1 MENSVIMH
9 GLTPETLQDMIRNTI
24 REEIGN
30 INPPKEEVKYLT
42 RLQVCDLLKISLP
55 TLHGYVH
62 EGKIKGHRIGR
73 RVLFSETDIHDAVKE
88 IPNLKYSRRR

>member
-1 MENSVIMH
+1 MENQILISQLDPASLKELIRATVSEV
-9 GLTPETLQDMIRNTI
+9 LNNRAPEQLET
-24 REEIGN
+24 
-30 INPPKEEVKYLT
+30 KYLT
-42 RLQVCDLLKISLP
+42 RREVCDLLKISLP

-62 EGKIKGHRIGR
+62 EGKVKGHRIGR

>member
-1 MENSVIMH
+1 MDNSTILYN
-9 GLTPETLQDMIRNTI
+9 LTPESLQVMIRNTI

-30 INPPKEEVKYLT
+30 ANPPKDEIRYLT

-73 RVLFSETDIHDAVKE
+73 RVLFSESDIHDAVKE